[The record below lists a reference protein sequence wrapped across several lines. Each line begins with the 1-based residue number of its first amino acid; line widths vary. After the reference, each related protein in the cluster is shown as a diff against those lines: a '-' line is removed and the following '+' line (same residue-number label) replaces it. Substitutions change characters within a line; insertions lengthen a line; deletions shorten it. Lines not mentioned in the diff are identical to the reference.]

1 MNYELKIFYT
11 EDVTKSARL
20 LILKNEAQ
28 ELETDIVLPE
38 SFHFLS
44 EFHFNEIKLS
54 RFLPKYF
61 SENNIFNDVDKIR
74 KYNNL
79 IGVYYIHE
87 AYHNSYENSH
97 LQLSLMI
104 LENTIF
110 YQNQHLNGFKDAIT
124 LSPDIFNKIK
134 EICENEKNKTKIN
147 AIKIPERKDFKSVTR
162 TEVDFLSFMQLGHQ
176 IKVEQNKLD
185 KDETTLEIIKNK
197 KNQLEDKLSFSF
209 LPLMAK
215 GTPVHESSLEAI
227 DYTMGYDVK
236 FLDSTTDIFDFIYQE
251 TFPEFNY
258 FLKPNFIIAW
268 ETLFNPNKSSL
279 EEIKIIPGF
288 EKITNYQ
295 LTLNGFHYHIN
306 FYNDDESKY
315 FIGSIEK
322 DFHGNLIARDSTGN
336 KIVLN
341 LIKKDKNKYHLN
353 IHGMNHGRCY
363 FDILLDENTWSGNW
377 KIESPTVDTFGLNF
391 VLDKDFKIYSQPPN

>member
-1 MNYELKIFYT
+1 MNYEFKIFYT
-11 EDVTKSARL
+11 EDVTKSAKL
-20 LILKNEAQ
+20 LVFKNEKQ
-28 ELETDIVLPE
+28 ELETDIILPE
-38 SFHFLS
+38 AFHFLS
-44 EFHFNEIKLS
+44 EFHFSELKLS

-79 IGVYYIHE
+79 LGDHYIHE
-87 AYHNSYENSH
+87 AYHGYHENSH

-104 LENTIF
+104 LENSIF
-110 YQNQHLNGFKDAIT
+110 YQNKYLNGFKDSIT
-124 LSPDIFNKIK
+124 LPVDIFTTIK

-147 AIKIPERKDFKSVTR
+147 AIRIPEIKDLKLVTR
-162 TEVDFLSFMQLGHQ
+162 TEVDFLGFMQLGHQ

-185 KDETTLEIIKNK
+185 KDQTTIEINKNK

-209 LPLMAK
+209 LPLISK
-215 GTPVHESSLEAI
+215 GTPINEFSIEPI
-227 DYTMGYDVK
+227 DYSVGYDVE
-236 FLDSTTDIFDFIYQE
+236 FLDATTDIFDFIYQE

-268 ETLFNPNKSSL
+268 EILFNPQKNSL
-279 EEIKIIPGF
+279 EKIQNIPGF
-288 EKITNYQ
+288 KQITNYQ

-306 FYNDDESKY
+306 FYNDNESKY

-363 FDILLDENTWSGNW
+363 FDVSLDENNWSGNW
-377 KIESPTVDTFGLNF
+377 KIESPTIDTFGLDF
-391 VLDKDFKIYSQPPN
+391 TLDNEFKVISKTPN